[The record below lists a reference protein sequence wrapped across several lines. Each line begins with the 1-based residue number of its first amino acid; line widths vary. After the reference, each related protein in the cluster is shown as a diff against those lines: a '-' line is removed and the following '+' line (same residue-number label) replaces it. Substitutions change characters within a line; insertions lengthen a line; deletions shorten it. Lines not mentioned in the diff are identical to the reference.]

1 VNDKDLET
9 LKQNDNRT
17 VRIRTC
23 DGEVMIVK
31 VMFVSESDQDV
42 IYDLISTTRESQ
54 YEKHDVQPAY
64 RISFEEVESV
74 EAIGAS

>member
-1 VNDKDLET
+1 MNDKDLET